1 MEMRRVSFFS
11 CSLVCCC
18 CCCCGVFFLILFFGS
33 EGVVV
38 PLWAHTH
45 RLGNMQIRI
54 VGPEK
59 WGCAHTAAN
68 VGWLMAGCCTTYFF
82 SFFRFSLL
90 RVDFVILFSS
100 SPFHRHKST
109 GDIHFVLCFPPS
121 LFLNSSLYLLL
132 DDLNVKSEGKKNKIK
147 TKYEKGKGKE
157 KKWTSSENGARKSV
171 LPICSPGSSP
181 ITPTRKI
188 RNKKRPPNAI
198 HNGDVFNTIVL

>member
-157 KKWTSSENGARKSV
+157 KKNERAPKTVR
-171 LPICSPGSSP
+171 GSRCCPFAAPAAAPSHQP
-181 ITPTRKI
+181 EKYVTRKGHQMQFI
-188 RNKKRPPNAI
+188 TVTFLIP
-198 HNGDVFNTIVL
+198 